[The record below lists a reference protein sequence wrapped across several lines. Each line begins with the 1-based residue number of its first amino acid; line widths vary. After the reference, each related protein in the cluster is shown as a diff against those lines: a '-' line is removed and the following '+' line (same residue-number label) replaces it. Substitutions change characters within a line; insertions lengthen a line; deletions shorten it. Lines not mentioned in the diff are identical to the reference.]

1 MFVFVW
7 FSWWWWWWLLVC
19 WTLSGSLFL
28 FLSRLLLLSSTLFKL
43 LLFPLSGSGD
53 KNLVSALVSYTD
65 PMRILSEEGDG
76 QSKKTMGNCCCL
88 GSSFVFLPPSVIRTD
103 HSGWDS
109 LFVCWFRLLFIPN
122 SDDRSHFPIIHF
134 HIFSLGITGGPINY
148 RSSKSRSVRLFSNH
162 SFVPSQNA
170 FLFTWEK
177 SLIRAYT
184 YIPAGF
190 RFDGRPNRF
199 WDDWLLMDGW
209 NMFVLCV
216 VSPPARF
223 GIPSQSALV
232 TRWSFKIETD

>member
-7 FSWWWWWWLLVC
+7 FSWSWWWWWLLVC

-28 FLSRLLLLSSTLFKL
+28 FLSRLLLLSSSLFKL
-43 LLFPLSGSGD
+43 LLFPLSGRGD
-53 KNLVSALVSYTD
+53 KTLVSALVSYTD

-88 GSSFVFLPPSVIRTD
+88 GSSFVFLPPPS
-103 HSGWDS
+103 SGRILPDGT
-109 LFVCWFRLLFIPN
+109 LFFCWFRLLFIPN

-148 RSSKSRSVRLFSNH
+148 RSSKSGSVRLFSNH
-162 SFVPSQNA
+162 FFVPSQNV
-170 FLFTWEK
+170 FWENRWFVP
-177 SLIRAYT
+177 IP
-184 YIPAGF
+184 IPAGF

-216 VSPPARF
+216 VSQPARF